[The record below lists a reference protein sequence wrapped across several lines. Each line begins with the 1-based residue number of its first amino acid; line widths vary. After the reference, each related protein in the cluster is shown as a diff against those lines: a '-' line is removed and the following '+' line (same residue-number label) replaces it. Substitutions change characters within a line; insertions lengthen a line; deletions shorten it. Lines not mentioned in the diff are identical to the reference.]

1 MSYLGVNQ
9 ALYEQYMDSGK
20 ITHTLY
26 NDTCLRCGSWKP
38 PPRCHINTARM
49 ASSDSIYKEEGGCI
63 YHLYFRL
70 LWPAIPVNPDVTF
83 QFYWSE
89 ATTNLVCWKL

>member
-1 MSYLGVNQ
+1 MSYLGVNL
-9 ALYEQYMDSGK
+9 ALYEQYLDSGNLRLLY
-20 ITHTLY
+20 IMTH
-26 NDTCLRCGSWKP
+26 CQRCGSCKP
-38 PPRCHINTARM
+38 TPRYHINTARM